1 MATFDLGK
9 LKFNWRGD
17 YADSTAY
24 EVDDVVLHKNG
35 TWICTTDVAATNT
48 TDPEANDNF
57 SRMATGID
65 FQSADFATSTAYYL
79 NDLVKFS
86 SAVYIVTSDTVTA
99 DTGEDPSTLTND
111 FAIFTP
117 APEGNVLT
125 TDGDMITRRGGN
137 SIRIPITKTVDKG
150 LTVQKHKTE
159 TYPSRSFTY
168 TEDNDNAVAENKSG
182 SIPAVSY
189 SITVK
194 NRMDDSYILTGSDRN
209 GNFTNEEEYSI
220 NVNIGDTLTFDTTAA
235 GSGHPLHIRVSND
248 GDSITA
254 GTGGS
259 YTGEGDD
266 EVVWNTTGMAAGTYF
281 YQCENHT
288 AMVGEIIVNDP
299 TNTQGSSSENAS
311 IDCTR
316 GEEYTITL
324 TGLTTDVSY
333 NLFTT
338 DTTHTVISANEVTEA
353 QGNGAEGGTTYT
365 GSDVEFTFSPNETT
379 PNAVYLTDGGGS
391 DARLTINIHD
401 AIYVPSWGEADAAAS
416 SPGARDARE
425 FVFWQDWYG
434 GDTADQTSGTPS
446 DVNHG
451 VILPEDTRDP
461 GAKVKVN
468 GTAVGA
474 KQRRVWRGD
483 TNNYQEFTVPDGV
496 EKVRITAIGGGGGAG
511 SYGSHYMGGTG
522 GGGGAFTSG
531 EYTVEAGDI
540 IRVSPGHG
548 GYGDRAATGGTGG
561 TTTVQDNNGGT
572 LGGKIN
578 ISCEA
583 GTGGHY
589 GTSIGLGGDTI
600 TLGGTSLQTG
610 NQYKSAGGNGGYGA
624 PSGIGWSPE
633 GFVSGGGGSSGSV
646 YGPGFNGGSASGSY
660 DGGYWYAGCGGAGIG
675 GNGGSGSTNYTPS
688 EYHPAGGGGG
698 GGSAGPGEHGGTAGH
713 ANNGP
718 SHISTSGKAGRG
730 GAGIASSV
738 YIDGYTDIMPEVAG
752 YPAAADY
759 RGMRDGDWETID
771 TDLTMELIGMAGARF
786 GDGEAEHPEGGWD
799 TSVHKQNR
807 FIRPLNENNNFTS
820 RLVVQE
826 EKYGTKAFNGV
837 LGRLWGGGGAGGH
850 TSNAPSGG
858 WACTGGEGGSGGGG
872 GGGCS
877 YVTNHGRGDGPAYQ
891 HQWTV
896 WDPAN
901 MAFRIHDKHRCNAA
915 PGLVDTSTTYG
926 TAIGSGA
933 AGDGGHGGACGGGGA
948 GCYYGRDG
956 GWGGI
961 GGGGGGASGVY
972 SPVRPGTGGHGGVGY
987 VLIEWAK

>member
-24 EVDDVVLHKNG
+24 ETDDVVFHKNSA
-35 TWICTTDVAATNT
+35 WIATADIASSNT

-57 SRMATGID
+57 TRMASGVD
-65 FQSADFATSTAYYL
+65 FQTDDFSTSTAYYL
-79 NDLVKFS
+79 NDLVKHS
-86 SAVYIVTSDTVTA
+86 NAVYIVTSETVTA

-111 FAIFTP
+111 FAIFSP

-125 TDGDMITRRGGN
+125 TDGDMLMRRGGN
-137 SIRIPITKTVDKG
+137 NIRIPITKTVDKG
-150 LTVQKHKTE
+150 LTVQKFKTE

-168 TEDNDNAVAENKSG
+168 TEDNDNAVTQNKAG
-182 SIPAVSY
+182 SVPAASY
-189 SITVK
+189 TITVK
-194 NRMDDSYILTGSDRN
+194 NRGDDSYIVSGSDRN
-209 GNFTNEEEYSI
+209 GNFNEEEEYTI
-220 NVNIGDTLTFDTTAA
+220 NVNIGDTLVFNTEGVVGD
-235 GSGHPLHIRVSND
+235 HPLHIRVSD
-248 GDSITA
+248 QGDSITA

-259 YTGEGDD
+259 YSGEGED
-266 EVVWNTTGMAAGTYF
+266 EVTWNTTGSSADTYF
-281 YQCENHT
+281 YQSENDND
-288 AMVGEIIVNDP
+288 MIGEIVVSDI
-299 TNTQGSSSENAS
+299 TNQQGSSSEQAS
-311 IDCTR
+311 IDVTR
-316 GEEYTITL
+316 GEEYTITF
-324 TGLTTDVSY
+324 TGLTDTIGY

-338 DTTHTVISANEVTEA
+338 AGGHTGNTGHLTEA
-353 QGNGAEGGTTYT
+353 EGNSDADGITFGT
-365 GSDVEFTFSPNETT
+365 SDIEHTFTPNQTT
-379 PNAVYLTDGGGS
+379 PDTIYITDKANG
-391 DARLTINIHD
+391 DAQLTINVHD
-401 AIYVPSWGEADAAAS
+401 PIYVPSWGEADAAAAA
-416 SPGARDARE
+416 PGAKDARE
-425 FVFWQDWYG
+425 FYYWQDWYG

-451 VILPEDTRDP
+451 VILPQDTRNP
-461 GAKVKVN
+461 GAKVKVD

-496 EKVRITAIGGGGGAG
+496 EKVRITAIGGGGGGG
-511 SYGSHYMGGTG
+511 SYGSHYMGGCG
-522 GGGGAFTSG
+522 GGGGAYASG

-540 IRVSPGHG
+540 IRVTPGHG
-548 GYGDRAATGGTGG
+548 GYGDRAASGGTGG
-561 TTTVQDNNGGT
+561 TTTVQDNASGT

-578 ISCEA
+578 ISCEG

-589 GTSIGLGGDTI
+589 GNSIGYGGDTV
-600 TLGGTSLQTG
+600 TLGGTSLQSG

-646 YGPGFNGGSASGSY
+646 YGPGFNGGSSSGSY
-660 DGGYWYAGCGGAGIG
+660 DGGYWYAGCGGGGIG

-713 ANNGP
+713 ANQGP
-718 SHISTSGKAGRG
+718 SYISTSGKAGRG
-730 GAGIASSV
+730 GAGFASSV
-738 YIDGYTDIMPEVAG
+738 YVEGYTDIMPEVAG

-759 RGMRDGDWETID
+759 RTMRDGDWEDID
-771 TDLTMELIGMAGARF
+771 TSLTMELIGMAGARF

-807 FIRPLNENNNFTS
+807 FMRPLNDENNFTS
-820 RLVVQE
+820 RLVIQE

-858 WACTGGEGGSGGGG
+858 WACSGGEGGSGGGG
-872 GGGCS
+872 GGGCGYS
-877 YVTNHGRGDGPAYQ
+877 TNHGRADGPAYA
-891 HQWTV
+891 HQWSV

-901 MAFRIHDKHRCNAA
+901 MAWRIHDKHRCNSA
-915 PGLVDTSTTYG
+915 PGLVTTGSNYS
-926 TAIGSGA
+926 TAIGGGE